1 MRVPPRPYNNIF
13 VPPSSSLLRGGE
25 GARCAEGDS
34 HGEGSDDGDETR
46 DADAIRGLRPC
57 ARSPPPPDPFMAPS
71 LGLPVLRGSP
81 PLDPDLKEGEEE
93 EEDSDEFVGS
103 LVLDFRGSE
112 NSVASARDS
121 GLSPGGSLGE

>member
-1 MRVPPRPYNNIF
+1 M
-13 VPPSSSLLRGGE
+13 
-25 GARCAEGDS
+25 
-34 HGEGSDDGDETR
+34 
-46 DADAIRGLRPC
+46 
-57 ARSPPPPDPFMAPS
+57 
-71 LGLPVLRGSP
+71 LRGSP

-121 GLSPGGSLGE
+121 RLSPGGSFGE

>member
-1 MRVPPRPYNNIF
+1 
-13 VPPSSSLLRGGE
+13 
-25 GARCAEGDS
+25 
-34 HGEGSDDGDETR
+34 
-46 DADAIRGLRPC
+46 
-57 ARSPPPPDPFMAPS
+57 MAPS
-71 LGLPVLRGSP
+71 LGLPVQRGSP
-81 PLDPDLKEGEEE
+81 PLDPDRKEGEEEE